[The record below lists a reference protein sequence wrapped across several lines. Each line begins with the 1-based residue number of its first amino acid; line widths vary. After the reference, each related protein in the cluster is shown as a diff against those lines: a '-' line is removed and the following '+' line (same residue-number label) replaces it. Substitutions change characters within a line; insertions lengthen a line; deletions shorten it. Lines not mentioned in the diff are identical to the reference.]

1 MKLYSQNNE
10 DGAILQALRCMGGHG
25 TKEYFE
31 FGSETGI
38 QVNTRILREHYG
50 WHGHLLDGG
59 HEDETIPL
67 HKEFFSPTNIV
78 SLLKKYSVA
87 KTLDVLS
94 IDADW
99 DDFYIMREIL
109 LSGYRPRI
117 LVSEYN
123 RNFGWDESISV
134 LAKLPVDTE
143 MEHLG
148 WEKDCY
154 FGASALALT
163 KLARAFGYTLVF
175 SNSVNLIF
183 VQTQQAQQLDLLL
196 PDMESIVP
204 PKEQLL
210 HTPCSGK
217 SWAVV
222 DDDSIARATDASVS
236 YVEFAQSLSTIK
248 LNHQDVGDYRF
259 FETVH
264 PEE

>member
-31 FGSETGI
+31 FGSETGME
-38 QVNTRILREHYG
+38 VNTRILREHYG
-50 WHGHLLDGG
+50 WRGHLLDGS

-78 SLLKKYSVA
+78 SLLEKYSVA

-94 IDADW
+94 IDADY
-99 DDFYIMREIL
+99 DDFYILMREIL

-123 RNFGWDESISV
+123 KNFGWDESISTI
-134 LAKLPVDTE
+134 AKPSGLE
-143 MEHLG
+143 MEF
-148 WEKDCY
+148 WWQQDCY

-163 KLARAFGYTLVF
+163 KLAQAFGYTLVF
-175 SNSVNLIF
+175 SNGTNLIF
-183 VQTQQAQQLDLLL
+183 VQTHQAQQLGLLL

-204 PKEQLL
+204 PKETLI
-210 HTPCSGK
+210 HPTCSGK
-217 SWAVV
+217 SWAVI
-222 DDDSIARATDASVS
+222 DDDSIARATGASVS
-236 YVEFAQSLSTIK
+236 HVEFFESLSTIK
-248 LNHQDVGDYRF
+248 LNHQDFGDYRF